1 MEYHF
6 YKHKDTDK
14 IWWAN
19 TFKKGLIV
27 FSFDKKKLFNI
38 YKDYP
43 HKLTKEQ
50 IKIFREENP
59 LLASHLES

>member
-19 TFKKGLIV
+19 TFKKGLIL
-27 FSFDKKKLFNI
+27 FSFDKKKIYNL
-38 YKDYP
+38 YKDYQNN
-43 HKLTKEQ
+43 LTKEQ
-50 IKIFREENP
+50 LEIFKKENP
-59 LLASHLES
+59 LLAEIFD